1 MSQPTPLIC
10 TRCQPCGPAIL
21 PVRYAAIPET
31 ISPKLP
37 GWATPE
43 TPFPKTGGY
52 DYALRAMRAGFLYVY
67 YEQNKTWAAWSISPD
82 GGLWK
87 QLSAPAAQPKYSSD
101 CSRGIHKSANIEF
114 IVLDEIALRSTV
126 WLAFSPYKWNPALF
140 NLYGNDAALRK
151 KRMQQ
156 VEYWHWTAPEE
167 EHGIAQATEANLK
180 TILDYLPV
188 GPGCPAGI
196 LPYDRTPSRIS
207 LISDAS
213 PYYSFAADALRPRAT
228 LYPWSSARAGKSS
241 ETIKALQTRGI
252 KPDGT
257 PIKPL
262 IMAVNDPIGIAHELT
277 GWCDDMALMHKRYCD
292 ELAVEYATYYNMKGL
307 EKVIKQAEEQSF
319 DQRNGERNK
328 QRQIQMQMDGYI
340 ADRYRDPLE
349 KTKPSPEKIG
359 KHYDEVMAANKVKAT
374 NAVWEKY
381 SDKFNQTWITAFE
394 DSDHK
399 LGKAIGERNKILID
413 LRLLWLK
420 HPLFI
425 ACIED
430 FHSKETQDHLNYR
443 EAVGYALASINLS
456 ESGKKQITA
465 WIDSYS
471 TQDNKNLV
479 WRYQFFNC
487 PEVMASVAGLLQQ
500 IKSQKQPSMGEE
512 IKSDTQKIL
521 DKLSVYADAADRAL
535 SAMIA
540 SSQGTQSLTQRVMS
554 WGDRTLTTITNEALK
569 GTVVESFQG
578 KALRAVF
585 LLDSGVTKVELA
597 KMMNEAIVYP
607 EGNSIFATDAQK
619 NIQGIIN
626 NKLNHA
632 ERNSRSKLEDYKNRY
647 NELVKFSEDKESVKA
662 FRIKS
667 LGVIIYSVFALSLT
681 ESSSGSLE
689 DRMKLSVPLLF
700 AASSLAGLIEEAYK
714 SVIEKEAQA
723 RLWKCAGSSL
733 GSIAAGISVILDT
746 SDAISKFEKKGI
758 GSWSTILAGAKLLS
772 DTAFTISTVDGLL
785 EVLGKRSIESV
796 VFSKAI
802 SAGATRVIG
811 ILASWQVMV
820 TITIVQ
826 VLYESFH
833 DNDIQTWCEQSVF
846 GQESKNHNTMILT
859 AGLVTALLQKQDEI
873 LQKAIQEV
881 FNLPQSDEAKK
892 SAEEKNNKTLQDVYN
907 RRRLKY

>member
-1 MSQPTPLIC
+1 
-10 TRCQPCGPAIL
+10 
-21 PVRYAAIPET
+21 
-31 ISPKLP
+31 
-37 GWATPE
+37 
-43 TPFPKTGGY
+43 
-52 DYALRAMRAGFLYVY
+52 MRAGFLYVY

-140 NLYGNDAALRK
+140 DLYGSDAALRK

-180 TILDYLPV
+180 TVLDYLPV
-188 GPGCPAGI
+188 GPGCPVGV

-207 LISDAS
+207 IVSDTS
-213 PYYSFAADALRPRAT
+213 PYYNFAADAIRPRAT
-228 LYPWSSARAGKSS
+228 LYPWSSGRAGKSS
-241 ETIKALQTRGI
+241 ETIKALQTRGT

-394 DSDHK
+394 DSDQK

-471 TQDNKNLV
+471 TQDNKNLL

-500 IKSQKQPSMGEE
+500 IKSQKQPSIGEE

-521 DKLSVYADAADRAL
+521 DKLSVYADAVDRAL
-535 SAMIA
+535 SAMLV

-569 GTVVESFQG
+569 GTVVDTFQG

-597 KMMNEAIVYP
+597 KMMNEAITYP
-607 EGNSIFATDAQK
+607 EGNSIFATGAQK
-619 NIQGIIN
+619 DIRESLDKIISKSEKN
-626 NKLNHA
+626 VDKLKKYKERLDNLNKTT
-632 ERNSRSKLEDYKNRY
+632 EGKDTIR
-647 NELVKFSEDKESVKA
+647 A

-700 AASSLAGLIEEAYK
+700 AMSSLAGMIEEAYK
-714 SVIEKEAQA
+714 SVIAKETQA

-733 GSIAAGISVILDT
+733 GSIAAAISVILDT
-746 SDAISKFEKKGI
+746 SDVINKFGKKGI
-758 GSWSTILAGAKLLS
+758 DSWSTILAAAKLIS
-772 DTAFTISTVDGLL
+772 DTAF
-785 EVLGKRSIESV
+785 
-796 VFSKAI
+796 AI
-802 SAGATRVIG
+802 SLTNELLAGTNELLASVGKKGLQFTILSTATEGVGLAATRFIG
-811 ILASWQVMV
+811 FLASWQVMV

-826 VLYESFH
+826 ALYESFH
-833 DNDIQTWCEQSVF
+833 DNDIQEWCEQSVF
-846 GQESKNHNTMILT
+846 GKESKNHNTMILT

-892 SAEEKNNKTLQDVYN
+892 SAEDKNNKTLQDVYN